1 MLSKTQLE
9 VFADPGVDSA
19 TAGED
24 WDVSNG
30 TNDTVY
36 GYSTEVRILFDIPSA
51 ILIYYGKAVSTD
63 VSSFD
68 ARCTLSNSISRT
80 SRSPRMMN
88 QMMKTC
94 SMKTELRY
102 D

>member
-1 MLSKTQLE
+1 
-9 VFADPGVDSA
+9 VDPGIDSA

-24 WDVSNG
+24 WDASNDA
-30 TNDTVY
+30 NDTVY
-36 GYSTEVRILFDIPSA
+36 GYSTEVRILLDIPSA

-68 ARCTLSNSISRT
+68 ARCTSSNSISRM
-80 SRSPRMMN
+80 SRWPRMMN
-88 QMMKTC
+88 WRKTR

-102 D
+102 V